1 MWEKESEKF
10 FKWKIWEIFMKLKS
24 MKCLFSWASRIKP
37 KITVSVLFLFLVLK
51 LQFSPIMTPVSLIYH
66 AILFRYHLS
75 CYFFPNETFSLQLQ
89 LFVSPYSHNS
99 FSFVSFWSVQPFSQS
114 HLPLWLPF
122 VSLLG
127 AALWLILIA
136 FAHLHL
142 LFLWLCS
149 PFQISRLTLVF
160 PVQPSSLTGNSLTIV
175 FFWTTQVQISHC
187 WMLLNVTFRM
197 NHKHDSL
204 C

>member
-1 MWEKESEKF
+1 
-10 FKWKIWEIFMKLKS
+10 MKLKS

-51 LQFSPIMTPVSLIYH
+51 LQFSPIMTPLSLIYH
-66 AILFRYHLS
+66 PILFRYHLS
-75 CYFFPNETFSLQLQ
+75 CYLFPNETFSLQLQ
-89 LFVSPYSHNS
+89 LFVSPYFHSS
-99 FSFVSFWSVQPFSQS
+99 FSFVSFWSVQPFCQS

-136 FAHLHL
+136 FATPTFPVTL
-142 LFLWLCS
+142 L
-149 PFQISRLTLVF
+149 PFSNIPSNPRLSRLTRVF
-160 PVQPSSLTGNSLTIV
+160 DRQFSNHCFLLNHSSTDKS
-175 FFWTTQVQISHC
+175 
-187 WMLLNVTFRM
+187 LLNVNQTFRM
-197 NHKHDSL
+197 NHKHESL